1 MQITIEMSE
10 QEFKAHNDMIEL
22 AARQANAI
30 HDSVAGSIGDKA
42 NLDYV
47 LQLMFMQFIS
57 GAIEGPSIMKVASTL
72 GAGFILVHRTAI
84 IKRAEELKT
93 KAAQN

>member
-22 AARQANAI
+22 AAKQANAI
-30 HDSVAGSIGDKA
+30 HDAIAGSVGDKA
-42 NLDYV
+42 TLDYT
-47 LQLMFMQFIS
+47 LQLMFMQFVS
-57 GAIEGPSIMKVASTL
+57 GATEGQSIMKVAATL

-84 IKRAEELKT
+84 IKRAEELKA
-93 KAAQN
+93 AAQN